1 MHAIYIDHKIA
12 VERSSMFIPAIR
24 QIGPKTQVFILVNDA
39 KDRMKLPKNPKLN
52 DNPINQCPKYC
63 C

>member
-24 QIGPKTQVFILVNDA
+24 QIGPKTQSSII
-39 KDRMKLPKNPKLN
+39 M
-52 DNPINQCPKYC
+52 Q
-63 C
+63 